1 MGPLLSA
8 GLHPAH
14 NNEHED
20 KPGPRPA
27 GPTLGIAA
35 VIGVPAGVA
44 AGRWAWSSFAS
55 SVGAVPVSVVPVAA
69 LSIGFLA
76 LLAAGTAAGGGSRPD
91 APRNCA
97 ARPVGDPDNAAAAS
111 GAPPRFGGSPSS
123 AAAWRP

>member
-76 LLAAGTAAGGGSRPD
+76 LLAAGNLLALLPAAV
-91 APRNCA
+91 A
-97 ARPVGDPDNAAAAS
+97 ART
-111 GAPPRFGGSPSS
+111 PPATALR
-123 AAAWRP
+123 AQ